1 MPRFNVPIIT
11 IADIIKFIM
20 SSATKAELSAMFITA
35 KKMVPFL
42 QTLIKMCWPQPS
54 SPLQTD
60 NSTSVSVTNNTT
72 MPCQT
77 KSIDM
82 HF

>member
-35 KKMVPFL
+35 KKMV
-42 QTLIKMCWPQPS
+42 ISAKR
-54 SPLQTD
+54 
-60 NSTSVSVTNNTT
+60 
-72 MPCQT
+72 
-77 KSIDM
+77 
-82 HF
+82 